1 MNLSLRQLRAFL
13 NVARYASFTKAA
25 ETMHI
30 TQAGLS
36 AMIRELEE
44 QLQCRLF
51 ERTTRT
57 VRLTEAGLALQP
69 AATRILQQLEDVAGT
84 MASLDVQASKRLKVG
99 VTPLVASSIMPEVL
113 MQLRNEQPALH
124 IELHDAERARIQQAV
139 ADGDLDLGLGAF
151 FSQISGIQRELLFS
165 GHLVLATPHSPNAPP
180 PASRWNQLDPSD
192 MISLPP
198 TNPLQRLVDTRLK
211 PTLEHIEGRTVVS
224 HLQTILA
231 MVEAGLGCAVVPSF
245 AQWSNHRWRVSLTP
259 LEPRIPLDFYWIT
272 RAGRPASESMLSFLQ
287 TFRAVAIQ

>member
-1 MNLSLRQLRAFL
+1 
-13 NVARYASFTKAA
+13 
-25 ETMHI
+25 MHI

-57 VRLTEAGLALQP
+57 VRLTEAGLTLQP
-69 AATRILQQLEDVAGT
+69 TAKRILQQLEDVAGT
-84 MASLDVQASKRLKVG
+84 MASLELQASQRLKIG

-113 MQLRNEQPALH
+113 MRLRSQQPQFH
-124 IELHDAERARIQQAV
+124 IELHDAERAQIQEAV
-139 ADGDLDLGLGAF
+139 LDGDLDLGLGAF

-165 GHLVLATPHSPNAPP
+165 GHLVLATPLSPGAPP
-180 PASRWNQLDPSD
+180 PAGRWNELESSD

-198 TNPLQRLVDTRLK
+198 TNPLQRLVDTKLQ
-211 PTLEHIEGRTVVS
+211 PALERIESRTVVS

-245 AQWSNHRWRVSLTP
+245 AQWSNARWRVSLTP
-259 LEPRIPLDFYWIT
+259 LEPRIALDFYWIA
-272 RAGRPASESMLSFLQ
+272 RAGRPASESMMRFLQ